1 MRDINVPAAERN
13 DRVIEERVMTIIHAA
28 PYAALP
34 QILMKYVVTECAR
47 RLNFFPAKDGCTGYY
62 SPREILHHVKL
73 GFDHQYMYP
82 FLGLVQAHDELD
94 PSNGLH
100 ARTLDCIYLRPA
112 ANNIQN
118 CATWPRGG

>member
-47 RLNFFPAKDGCTGYY
+47 RLNFFPTKDGCTGYY

-73 GFDHQYMYP
+73 DFDHQCMYP

-94 PSNGLH
+94 PSNGPVK
-100 ARTLDCIYLRPA
+100 AKAKTK
-112 ANNIQN
+112 
-118 CATWPRGG
+118 G